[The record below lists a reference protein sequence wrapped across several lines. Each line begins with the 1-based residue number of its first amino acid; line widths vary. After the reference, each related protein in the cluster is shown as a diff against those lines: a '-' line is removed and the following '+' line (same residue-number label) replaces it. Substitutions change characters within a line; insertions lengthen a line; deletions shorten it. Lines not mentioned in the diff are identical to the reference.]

1 MKLTATRFLFLGV
14 VILASVPAIAQ
25 NQGNSFSGRV
35 QRVWEDGFRLNTSG
49 RSITVDTYDICGD
62 NTTRSISAGDQV
74 TVSGEFEVGEFDAF
88 SVTKA
93 NGKSVCQWLK
103 LLILYKI
110 IEPPEFNWGGSQR
123 TYLDGETIKPLP
135 ILVQGAY
142 YYE

>member
-1 MKLTATRFLFLGV
+1 VKLTATRFLFLGV

-93 NGKSVCQWLK
+93 NGKSVCQ
-103 LLILYKI
+103 
-110 IEPPEFNWGGSQR
+110 
-123 TYLDGETIKPLP
+123 
-135 ILVQGAY
+135 
-142 YYE
+142 